1 MLKVDY
7 DTPYNE
13 FKNLKKYDIAE
24 ICGKQLVITH
34 IIPGYPKVII
44 KKTSKSKG
52 RPLTRA
58 SDITASFLPIND
70 SGKYVY
76 DDKHKRLGW
85 GRGIDSN
92 GVEWTFTID
101 EPGYVVD
108 TAGSN
113 QDPWTVYVATY
124 RDFKQQNP
132 SKGTQQAQ
140 LAAEKALWTEFKN
153 VKAINNAVNL
163 KNNDDKPY
171 DNIYGLLRW
180 VTTQRP
186 TVLKQVIQFL
196 KNAKGIDFDK
206 MLDDVYRHN
215 KQDEGIAKY
224 AEKHPELFAW

>member
-34 IIPGYPKVII
+34 IVSSYPKVII

-58 SDITASFLPIND
+58 SDIIASFLPIND

-76 DDKHKRLGW
+76 DDKHTRLGW
-85 GRGIDSN
+85 GRGIDDN

-101 EPGYVVD
+101 EPGYAVD
-108 TAGSN
+108 AAGSK
-113 QDPWTVYVATY
+113 QDPWTVYVAAY
-124 RDFKQQNP
+124 RDFKQQKP

-153 VKAINNAVNL
+153 IKAIDNAVNL
-163 KNNDDKPY
+163 KKSDDKP
-171 DNIYGLLRW
+171 
-180 VTTQRP
+180 
-186 TVLKQVIQFL
+186 
-196 KNAKGIDFDK
+196 
-206 MLDDVYRHN
+206 
-215 KQDEGIAKY
+215 
-224 AEKHPELFAW
+224 